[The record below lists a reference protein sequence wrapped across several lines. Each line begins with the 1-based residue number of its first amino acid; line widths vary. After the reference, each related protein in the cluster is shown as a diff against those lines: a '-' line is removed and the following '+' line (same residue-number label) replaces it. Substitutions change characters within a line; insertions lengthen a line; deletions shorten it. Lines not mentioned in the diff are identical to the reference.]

1 MHNAREGS
9 ARNELYL
16 YLVHRYEYRGTI
28 CRPGP
33 HRLCGR
39 RKLYRSVGVGLSM
52 LRGGVLRPRRELGKT
67 RRTMGR
73 ERKTVRWEIALMMT
87 LGWATGTGNTYA
99 YSVKEPRSQRERYMR
114 VAPMDLR

>member
-39 RKLYRSVGVGLSM
+39 RKVYRSVDVGFLCCAAGFCAPGVNWGRPEELW
-52 LRGGVLRPRRELGKT
+52 GGKEKQSDGK
-67 RRTMGR
+67 
-73 ERKTVRWEIALMMT
+73 LH
-87 LGWATGTGNTYA
+87 
-99 YSVKEPRSQRERYMR
+99 
-114 VAPMDLR
+114 